1 MIPMTQSRHGLR
13 GTHTAIRARQR
24 AVDES
29 IPRASVDE
37 HRIVLNRAGS
47 IALSL
52 ISLRKELEIRS
63 GGELSDLAA
72 DNLLNVCQVLGFAE
86 PMIRFVLGE
95 ANL

>member
-1 MIPMTQSRHGLR
+1 MIVTSACTPPRLQGRKDRQVSRD
-13 GTHTAIRARQR
+13 TVPA
-24 AVDES
+24 
-29 IPRASVDE
+29 ASVDE